1 MVTMTK
7 TLNPSKEPQEA
18 QETPNR
24 PLLAEVEDLGFKE
37 ACNRLVGSADEKGDL
52 YLGSGNAY
60 EAATETEGT
69 SQFEALARILVG
81 ENVFIAGAPGTGKS
95 SIVHLACRVFD
106 MQGIQYEVVA
116 PTGAAA
122 ENIKGT
128 TIHSLFGVGKNKT
141 WDKYTGKASYAF
153 NKTDRLKEID
163 VLIVDEVSMVY
174 GQLWQEMDEHLR
186 RVKSK
191 PSQAFGG
198 IQIVVVGDFNQLKAV
213 PDRDFGAQEHYD
225 GFPFSTP
232 AWVDANFHYCFLTK
246 AHRATDPVL
255 SRILRHMSANALTAE
270 DFEALTSRT
279 VKPEDANGLDDDS
292 KPGAEPIIRLYTQ
305 NSKVTAYNDE
315 RIQRLPGDSITFAS
329 EAELLVA
336 EDSLTPTQRGQW
348 KSIQER
354 AKLKVS
360 LKPDTKVVADMP
372 TIGYYIGEAASLKPK
387 SSFSYNPDDGVKITN
402 GTMGYVRAFASTT
415 PSAKKGRYYT
425 KVEDVPHPKTAS
437 PVVQFGEGLYLIL
450 RMESE
455 LERPV
460 QKKDEKWTSEPF
472 AYSLMFPLKAGYAV
486 TVHKSQGQTYDGA
499 ILDLND
505 SFTEGLGYVALSRV
519 RTLDTAFI
527 LTSNSKPLNANS
539 KAWRV
544 DAESV
549 SIMASIRAWAA
560 DDTRSFREK
569 IDDYDT
575 AYKSVVILG
584 SRNVTPIDTPPKRV
598 PVAAESPRV
607 DTAQAPSAS
616 SPAPVSMEGKKLVDR
631 NLLNRGWMTC
641 QRLLALD
648 ITGEYKERL
657 EYVKSTGD
665 ADAMVSLMLDFL
677 DLQVELAEIPTG
689 E

>member
-1 MVTMTK
+1 MTK
-7 TLNPSKEPQEA
+7 TLNPSEEPQEA
-18 QETPNR
+18 QEAPKL
-24 PLLAEVEDLGFKE
+24 PLLAEVDDLSFEE
-37 ACNRLVGSADEKGDL
+37 AYNRLVGSADEAGDL

-60 EAATETEGT
+60 DAATETEGT

-81 ENVFIAGAPGTGKS
+81 ENVFIAGGPGTGKS

-106 MQGIQYEVVA
+106 MQGVQYEVVA

-122 ENIKGT
+122 KNIKGT
-128 TIHSLFGVGKNKT
+128 TIHSLFGVGKNKN

-186 RVKSK
+186 RVKGISDRV
-191 PSQAFGG
+191 FGG
-198 IQIVVVGDFNQLKAV
+198 IQIIAVGDFNQLKAV
-213 PDRDFGAQEHYD
+213 ADRDFGTQEHYN
-225 GFPFSTP
+225 GFPFVTP
-232 AWVDANFHYCFLTK
+232 AWADANFHYCFLSK

-255 SRILRHMSANALTAE
+255 SRILKHMSENALTAE
-270 DFEALTSRT
+270 DFEALRGR
-279 VKPEDANGLDDDS
+279 VIKPEDANGLDDDS
-292 KPGAEPIIRLYTQ
+292 KPDAEPIIRLYTQ
-305 NSKVTAYNDE
+305 NAKVTAYNDE
-315 RIQRLPGDSITFAS
+315 RIQRLPGKAVTFTS
-329 EAELLVA
+329 EAELLVE

-348 KSIQER
+348 KAVQER

-387 SSFSYNPDDGVKITN
+387 STFFYNPDEGVKITN
-402 GTMGYVRAFASTT
+402 GTMGYVRAFAST
-415 PSAKKGRYYT
+415 AYGEKKGRYYT
-425 KVEDVPHPKTAS
+425 KVSDIPHPDKAS
-437 PVVQFGEGLYLIL
+437 PIVQFGDGLYLIL
-450 RMESE
+450 SMESE

-472 AYSLMFPLKAGYAV
+472 AFSRMFPLKAGYAI

-519 RTLDTAFI
+519 RSLDTAFI
-527 LTSNSKPLNANS
+527 ITPDGKPMNSNAMS
-539 KAWRV
+539 WRV
-544 DAESV
+544 DKESV
-549 SIMASIRAWAA
+549 GIMASIRAWAA
-560 DDTRSFREK
+560 EDTKSFREK

-598 PVAAESPRV
+598 PVSVAPQPVEATRMAVAP
-607 DTAQAPSAS
+607 AQV
-616 SPAPVSMEGKKLVDR
+616 PVNMDGKKLVAR
-631 NLLNRGWMTC
+631 SLLNRGWATC
-641 QRLLALD
+641 QKLLALD
-648 ITGEYKERL
+648 DTGKYKEKL
-657 EYVKSTGD
+657 EYVKATGD

-677 DLQVELAEIPTG
+677 DLQVELAEIQ
-689 E
+689 